1 MVRTTIICSEDWL
14 LLFYPFPLLQV
25 SSLIAGLSRSSF
37 TKTDWSCLS
46 CFQANPVPGVQKPHP
61 LCECPQPLWRS
72 LFSCFTISHGLLPSI
87 SCVTKYLYFSMLR
100 FFFPWLESDWYWSW
114 PQGFGARLRGQWVR
128 WLRGAMDSLEW
139 SHGHRSCLHSGDTS
153 HHRVYLM
160 VISDYLVT
168 SQLCALGS
176 QVFTSKSLRNIRP

>member
-1 MVRTTIICSEDWL
+1 MLAHNPGTVLDLANKKCFEWAGSRALCSQSSVCRELLIPDSPLPWLWLGWSNCRTGGEERNQGN
-14 LLFYPFPLLQV
+14 FYPFPLLQV

-72 LFSCFTISHGLLPSI
+72 LFSCFTISHGLLPSSI

-100 FFFPWLESDWYWSW
+100 FFFPLI
-114 PQGFGARLRGQWVR
+114 GV
-128 WLRGAMDSLEW
+128 
-139 SHGHRSCLHSGDTS
+139 
-153 HHRVYLM
+153 
-160 VISDYLVT
+160 
-168 SQLCALGS
+168 
-176 QVFTSKSLRNIRP
+176 